1 MHRWL
6 ISRRRC
12 AGYFRPSCP
21 RGVVDPRVVRHL
33 FTLWYTRCPMGVGF
47 AHEWLDICS
56 PIVVLLYM
64 GIQLILGLCHLL
76 MAHRSVEPRG
86 WSSMSKVS
94 PVAPPGLSLP
104 MALVVFLRPCGTV
117 LDIGSSRDTWRE
129 GCRDRGEA
137 DDPVV
142 MLASSA
148 LRLYLFI
155 LVIRR
160 AMMHPPWSLLC
171 ALCTNNTV
179 RLLLG
184 VIC

>member
-1 MHRWL
+1 
-6 ISRRRC
+6 
-12 AGYFRPSCP
+12 
-21 RGVVDPRVVRHL
+21 
-33 FTLWYTRCPMGVGF
+33 
-47 AHEWLDICS
+47 
-56 PIVVLLYM
+56 
-64 GIQLILGLCHLL
+64 

-148 LRLYLFI
+148 LRLYLFFGI
-155 LVIRR
+155 AAISLHLGNSPHVIDK
-160 AMMHPPWSLLC
+160 P
-171 ALCTNNTV
+171 
-179 RLLLG
+179 
-184 VIC
+184 